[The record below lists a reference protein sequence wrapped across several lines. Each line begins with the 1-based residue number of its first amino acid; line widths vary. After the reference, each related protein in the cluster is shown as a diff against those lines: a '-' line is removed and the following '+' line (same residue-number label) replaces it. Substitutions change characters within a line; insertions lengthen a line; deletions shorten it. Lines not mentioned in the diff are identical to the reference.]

1 MFRETKSFGD
11 ESSQDRFEAPTDD
24 LLVPWDFE
32 ATSGHHQSAIPN
44 DFPLF
49 DTNAI
54 FTKAEPNNDPP
65 LQTPSFYDVAG
76 NLSKAEP
83 LDHGSAVTLFDDIIN
98 LTLPDHSSTKDDW
111 MAIIMDEPTSSLDLG
126 VSLKNDVFV
135 VANQES
141 SLTVFPVSPCPP
153 MRLG

>member
-1 MFRETKSFGD
+1 MFHETKSFSG

-24 LLVPWDFE
+24 VLIPWDFE

-49 DTNAI
+49 DANAI
-54 FTKAEPNNDPP
+54 FTKAEPNDDAP

-83 LDHGSAVTLFDDIIN
+83 LDGSAVTLFDDIID

-111 MAIIMDEPTSSLDLG
+111 MAVIMDEPTSSLDLG

-141 SLTVFPVSPCPP
+141 SLTVFPVSPCSL
-153 MRLG
+153 RLG